1 MELKSIRIRLFAI
14 WPPPA
19 LRLCVETDAKQF
31 VLENLRRMSQQSL
44 DKYAYSACKLN
55 ETAVQ
60 QQYTKID
67 SFQLARLR
75 DIKDEN
81 LNKIGGRCG
90 L

>member
-1 MELKSIRIRLFAI
+1 MPSS
-14 WPPPA
+14 
-19 LRLCVETDAKQF
+19 LCWGTWGEC
-31 VLENLRRMSQQSL
+31 LNSRL

-75 DIKDEN
+75 DKKDATGTS
-81 LNKIGGRCG
+81 NKSGG